1 MIRVLLAP
9 GSAAA
14 ANGMRADV
22 DVLLD
27 AGAAGSAGDD
37 FTVDTQLLMLVR
49 LQVQGVSAG
58 LDEVVALSISGGT
71 VTAGAALDGYDETI
85 TQLH

>member
-1 MIRVLLAP
+1 LAP

-14 ANGMRADV
+14 ANGITADV

-37 FTVDTQLLMLVR
+37 FTVNVTLDDGAATGEVLA
-49 LQVQGVSAG
+49 AG
-58 LDEVVALSISGGT
+58 LDESVALSISGGV
-71 VTAGAALDGYDETI
+71 VTAGAKLDGADDN
-85 TQLH
+85 